1 MVQRQRQV
9 NAPNRPSV
17 DVTPSPYAA
26 LIAAI
31 VHRAWR
37 DAQGHCDAPGH
48 STPEKLQAE
57 AQAWLEDERA
67 VAGLLELAGYDAA
80 PVLRRLRPLRETG
93 R

>member
-1 MVQRQRQV
+1 M
-9 NAPNRPSV
+9 
-17 DVTPSPYAA
+17 A

-37 DAQGHCDAPGH
+37 DAQGHCDSPGH
-48 STPEKLQAE
+48 RTPEKLQAE
-57 AQAWLEDERA
+57 ARAWLEDEQA

-80 PVLRRLRPLRETG
+80 PGLRRLRPLMETG

>member
-1 MVQRQRQV
+1 MS
-9 NAPNRPSV
+9 AANRPSV

-31 VHRAWR
+31 LHRAWR
-37 DAQGHCDAPGH
+37 DAQGHCDSPGH

-57 AQAWLEDERA
+57 AQAGLEDEA
-67 VAGLLELAGYDAA
+67 AIAGLLELAGYDAA
-80 PVLRRLRPLRETG
+80 PVLRRLKPLRDTG